1 MDLVRLPI
9 CRHCLSALRRSAKP
23 NAKATSPT
31 ILRRFI
37 SAKTHNERLRATPT
51 QPRKQSVQVL
61 ESLLVAARS
70 AHTVSSQDLNALH
83 TRVLELSSIST
94 EQTGQPVEEQ
104 RVLYILEQF
113 QALAADLISGPG
125 LHPKSETSPS
135 PQNQDDDK
143 TATSALLGSVN
154 ARPYPSF
161 ISQAS
166 LLHTISERAEA
177 LLRHPD
183 VFITPQILKSYVSLQ
198 TLLHQPSSLPDIFD
212 LYARKPIP
220 TTSPTGKTT
229 YSTPS
234 PSKIN
239 SAIPSPTAQLALESA
254 IAAHDLSLALD
265 IITTSFCAPAYT
277 RAKILRQAMIPLSGL
292 VILPLAAYTLSS
304 QYAAFFQ
311 SSMSPGYAT
320 GVAFTGIMAYVVHV
334 STIGYVAITTSND
347 QMDRVT
353 WAQGVPLWERWI
365 REEERAAID
374 KVAGKWGFEGR
385 EQRGEEEGEE
395 WGVLREWVGRRGMEL
410 DRRELMEGME

>member
-9 CRHCLSALRRSAKP
+9 CRHCLSALRKQKP
-23 NAKATSPT
+23 TPA
-31 ILRRFI
+31 ILHRRFI

-51 QPRKQSVQVL
+51 QPRKQPVQVL

-83 TRVLELSSIST
+83 TRVLELSSISSS
-94 EQTGQPVEEQ
+94 QTGKPVEEQ
-104 RVLYILEQF
+104 RLLYILEQF
-113 QALAADLISGPG
+113 QALAADQIDGR
-125 LHPKSETSPS
+125 HPKQETGSPARK
-135 PQNQDDDK
+135 QDHGK

-154 ARPYPSF
+154 ARHYPSF

-166 LLHTISERAEA
+166 LLNTISERAEA

-183 VFITPQILKSYVSLQ
+183 VFITPQILKLYVNLQ

-220 TTSPTGKTT
+220 TTSPGSKSTTT
-229 YSTPS
+229 YTTPS

-239 SAIPSPTAQLALESA
+239 SAIPSPTAHRALASA
-254 IAAHDLSLALD
+254 IASHDLSLALD
-265 IITTSFCAPAYT
+265 IITTTFCAPAYK

-292 VILPLAAYTLSS
+292 VILPLAAWTLSS
-304 QYAAFFQ
+304 QYASFFQ

-374 KVAGKWGFEGR
+374 RVAGKWGFEGR

-395 WGVLREWVGRRGMEL
+395 WGVLREGMEL
-410 DRRELMEGME
+410 DRKELMEGME

>member
-9 CRHCLSALRRSAKP
+9 CRHCLSALRRSHKP
-23 NAKATSPT
+23 KAQATST
-31 ILRRFI
+31 ILLRRFI

-51 QPRKQSVQVL
+51 QPRKQPVQVL

-83 TRVLELSSIST
+83 ARVLELSSLPSS
-94 EQTGQPVEEQ
+94 QTGKPVEEQ

-113 QALAADLISGPG
+113 QALAADLISGQ
-125 LHPKSETSPS
+125 HPQPS
-135 PQNQDDDK
+135 TNTATQNQDDDK

-166 LLHTISERAEA
+166 LLNTISERAEA

-183 VFITPQILKSYVSLQ
+183 VFITPQILKSYVGLQ

-229 YSTPS
+229 YTTPS

-239 SAIPSPTAQLALESA
+239 SAIPSPTAHLALESA
-254 IAAHDLSLALD
+254 IASHDLPLALD
-265 IITTSFCAPAYT
+265 IITTTFCAPAYT

-304 QYAAFFQ
+304 QYASFFQ

-334 STIGYVAITTSND
+334 TTIGND

-395 WGVLREWVGRRGMEL
+395 WGVLREYVGTRGMEL
-410 DRRELMEGME
+410 DRAELMEGME

>member
-9 CRHCLSALRRSAKP
+9 CRHCLSALRKQKS
-23 NAKATSPT
+23 TPT
-31 ILRRFI
+31 ILPRRFI

-51 QPRKQSVQVL
+51 QPRKQPVQVL

-83 TRVLELSSIST
+83 TRVLELSSISS
-94 EQTGQPVEEQ
+94 EQTGKPVEEQ

-113 QALAADLISGPG
+113 QALAADQIDGR
-125 LHPKSETSPS
+125 HPKEGTGSPA
-135 PQNQDDDK
+135 QKQDDGK

-154 ARPYPSF
+154 ARSYPSF

-166 LLHTISERAEA
+166 LLNTISERAEA

-183 VFITPQILKSYVSLQ
+183 VFITPQILKLYVNLQ

-229 YSTPS
+229 YSSPS
-234 PSKIN
+234 PTKIN
-239 SAIPSPTAQLALESA
+239 SAIPSPTAHLALASA
-254 IAAHDLSLALD
+254 IASHDLPLALD
-265 IITTSFCAPAYT
+265 IITTTFCAPAYK

-292 VILPLAAYTLSS
+292 VILPLAAWTLSS

-374 KVAGKWGFEGR
+374 RVAGAWGLGE
-385 EQRGEEEGEE
+385 EKRGEEEGEE
-395 WGVLREWVGRRGMEL
+395 WGVLREYVGTRGMEL
-410 DRRELMEGME
+410 DRKELMEGME

>member
-9 CRHCLSALRRSAKP
+9 CRHCLSALRKQKP
-23 NAKATSPT
+23 TPT
-31 ILRRFI
+31 ILHRRFI

-51 QPRKQSVQVL
+51 QPRKQPVQVL

-83 TRVLELSSIST
+83 TRVLELSSISS
-94 EQTGQPVEEQ
+94 EQTGKPVEEQ

-113 QALAADLISGPG
+113 QALAADQIDGR
-125 LHPKSETSPS
+125 HPKEETGSPARK
-135 PQNQDDDK
+135 QDDDK

-154 ARPYPSF
+154 ARHYPSF

-166 LLHTISERAEA
+166 LLNTISERAEI

-183 VFITPQILKSYVSLQ
+183 VFITPQILRAYVSLQ

-229 YSTPS
+229 YSSPS
-234 PSKIN
+234 PTKIN
-239 SAIPSPTAQLALESA
+239 SAIPSPTAHLALDSA
-254 IAAHDLSLALD
+254 IASHDLSLALD
-265 IITTSFCAPAYT
+265 IITTTFCAPAYT
-277 RAKILRQAMIPLSGL
+277 RAKKLRQGIIPLAGL

-304 QYAAFFQ
+304 QYASLFQ

-374 KVAGKWGFEGR
+374 RVAGKWGFEGR

-395 WGVLREWVGRRGMEL
+395 WGVLREYVGTRGMEL
-410 DRRELMEGME
+410 DRKELMEGME

>member
-23 NAKATSPT
+23 KPKPTPAT
-31 ILRRFI
+31 LGRFI

-51 QPRKQSVQVL
+51 QPRKQPVQVL

-83 TRVLELSSIST
+83 TRVLELSDVSP
-94 EQTGQPVEEQ
+94 EQTGKPIEEQ

-113 QALAADLISGPG
+113 QALAADLIDGR
-125 LHPKSETSPS
+125 HPKTETSPS
-135 PQNQDDDK
+135 PQKQDNDS

-166 LLHTISERAEA
+166 LLNTISERAEA
-177 LLRHPD
+177 VLRHPD
-183 VFITPQILKSYVSLQ
+183 VFITPQSLKLYVNLQ

-229 YSTPS
+229 YSNPS
-234 PSKIN
+234 PTKIN
-239 SAIPSPTAQLALESA
+239 SAIPSPTANLALDSA
-254 IAAHDLSLALD
+254 IASHDLSLALD
-265 IITTSFCAPAYT
+265 IITTTFCAPAFT

-334 STIGYVAITTSND
+334 TTIGYVAITTSND

-374 KVAGKWGFEGR
+374 RVAGKWGFEGK

-395 WGVLREWVGRRGMEL
+395 WGVLREYVGTRGMEL

>member
-23 NAKATSPT
+23 KPNPT
-31 ILRRFI
+31 PAILLRRFI

-51 QPRKQSVQVL
+51 QPRKQPVQVL
-61 ESLLVAARS
+61 ESLLIAARS

-83 TRVLELSSIST
+83 TRVLELSSLPS
-94 EQTGQPVEEQ
+94 QNGQPIEEQ

-125 LHPKSETSPS
+125 LHPQSSTSPS

-166 LLHTISERAEA
+166 LLNTISERAETLA
-177 LLRHPD
+177 RHPD
-183 VFITPQILKSYVSLQ
+183 IFLTPSILRAYVGLQ

-229 YSTPS
+229 YSNPS
-234 PSKIN
+234 PTKIN
-239 SAIPSPTAQLALESA
+239 SAIPSPTANLALDSA
-254 IAAHDLSLALD
+254 IASHDLSLALD
-265 IITTSFCAPAYT
+265 IITTSFCAPAYK

-304 QYAAFFQ
+304 QYASFFQ

-334 STIGYVAITTSND
+334 TTIGND

-374 KVAGKWGFEGR
+374 RVAGKWGFEGR

-395 WGVLREWVGRRGMEL
+395 WGVLREYVGTRGMEL
-410 DRRELMEGME
+410 DRKELMEGME